1 MQDPIVDGDA
11 NDLVVTVLDHV
22 MTIRL
27 NREGKRN
34 SMTYAMYRA
43 LVELIAS
50 AERDDAVRCLILA
63 STGSIFTAGHD
74 VGGFTQGM
82 DLAYDEKP
90 SFLFMESLSNFPKPV
105 IAALNGD
112 AVGIGATMLLHCD
125 MVYAVP
131 DCRLVFPFAE
141 MGLIPEFA
149 SSYFLPQLM
158 GHKRAMA
165 LLLKERRCGIDEA
178 VRLGIVNET
187 VSPEDLVDHVAAV
200 AAGIAALSPDAV
212 AMTKKLLKA
221 DGRQAVQA
229 AIREEAESFHEL
241 LQSPFVRERLAAIRQ
256 RISGG

>member
-1 MQDPIVDGDA
+1 MQDQTVDTDSD
-11 NDLVVTVLDHV
+11 DLVVTRTDHV

-34 SMTYAMYRA
+34 SITYAMYRA
-43 LVELIAS
+43 LVALIVS
-50 AERDDAVRCLILA
+50 AKQDTAIRCLVLA

-74 VGGFTQGM
+74 VSGFTQGM
-82 DLAYDEKP
+82 DLAHDEKP
-90 SFLFMESLSNFPKPV
+90 SFLFMEALSHFPKPV

-112 AVGIGATMLLHCD
+112 AVGIGATMLFHCD
-125 MVYAVP
+125 LVYAVP

-158 GHKRAMA
+158 GHKRAMS
-165 LLLKERRCGIDEA
+165 LLLKDRRCAIEEA

-187 VSPEDLVDHVAAV
+187 VSPEALSAHVAET

-212 AMTKKLLKA
+212 AMTKKLLKT

-229 AIREEAESFHEL
+229 AIREEAEGFHDL
-241 LQSPFVRERLAAIRQ
+241 LQSPFVRERLAAIRR

>member
-1 MQDPIVDGDA
+1 MQDQTVDTDSD
-11 NDLVVTVLDHV
+11 DLVVTRTDHV

-34 SMTYAMYRA
+34 SITYAMYRA
-43 LVELIAS
+43 LVALIAS
-50 AERDDAVRCLILA
+50 AERDDTVRCLVFA

-74 VGGFTQGM
+74 VSGFTKGM

-90 SFLFMESLSNFPKPV
+90 SFLFMEALSNFPKPV
-105 IAALNGD
+105 IAAVNGD
-112 AVGIGATMLLHCD
+112 AVGIGATMLFHCD
-125 MVYAVP
+125 LVYAVP

-158 GHKRAMA
+158 GHKRAMS
-165 LLLKERRCGIDEA
+165 LLLKDRRCAIDEA

-187 VSPEDLVDHVAAV
+187 VPPEALSAHVAET

-212 AMTKKLLKA
+212 AMTKKLLKT

-229 AIREEAESFHEL
+229 AIREEAEGFHDL
-241 LQSPFVRERLAAIRQ
+241 LQSPFVRDRLAAIRQ

>member
-1 MQDPIVDGDA
+1 MQDQTVDTDSD
-11 NDLVVTVLDHV
+11 DLVVTRTDHV

-34 SMTYAMYRA
+34 SITYAMYRA
-43 LVELIAS
+43 LVALIAS
-50 AERDDAVRCLILA
+50 AEQDAAIRCLVFA

-74 VGGFTQGM
+74 VSGFTQGM

-90 SFLFMESLSNFPKPV
+90 SFLFMEALSNFPKPV

-112 AVGIGATMLLHCD
+112 AVGIGATMLFHCD
-125 MVYAVP
+125 LVYAVP

-149 SSYFLPQLM
+149 SSYFLPQLI

-165 LLLKERRCGIDEA
+165 LLLKERRCGVDEA

-187 VSPEDLVDHVAAV
+187 VPPEVLSAHVAET

-212 AMTKKLLKA
+212 AMTKTLLKT

-229 AIREEAESFHEL
+229 AIRQEAAGFHDL
-241 LQSPFVRERLAAIRQ
+241 LQSPFVRDRLAAIRQ

>member
-1 MQDPIVDGDA
+1 MQDQTVDTDSD
-11 NDLVVTVLDHV
+11 DLVVTRTDHV

-34 SMTYAMYRA
+34 SITYAMYRE
-43 LVELIAS
+43 LVALIAS
-50 AERDDAVRCLILA
+50 AERDEAVRCVVLA

-74 VGGFTQGM
+74 VSGFTQGM

-112 AVGIGATMLLHCD
+112 AVGIGATLLFHCD
-125 MVYAVP
+125 LVYAVP

-165 LLLKERRCGIDEA
+165 LLLKERRCGIEEA

-187 VSPEDLVDHVAAV
+187 VSREDLTAHVAET
-200 AAGIAALSPDAV
+200 AAGIAALSPEAV
-212 AMTKKLLKA
+212 AMTKKLLKT

-229 AIREEAESFHEL
+229 AIRQEAASFHDL
-241 LQSPFVRERLAAIRQ
+241 LQSPFVRDRLAAIRQ

>member
-1 MQDPIVDGDA
+1 MQDQTVDTDSD
-11 NDLVVTVLDHV
+11 DLVVTRTDHV

-34 SMTYAMYRA
+34 SITYAMYRE
-43 LVELIAS
+43 LVALIAS
-50 AERDDAVRCLILA
+50 AERDEAVRCVVLA

-74 VGGFTQGM
+74 VSGFTQGM

-112 AVGIGATMLLHCD
+112 AVGIGATLLFHCD
-125 MVYAVP
+125 LVYAVP

-165 LLLKERRCGIDEA
+165 LLLKERRCGIEEA

-187 VSPEDLVDHVAAV
+187 VSREDLTAHVAET
-200 AAGIAALSPDAV
+200 AAGIAALSPEAV
-212 AMTKKLLKA
+212 AMTKKLLKT

-229 AIREEAESFHEL
+229 AIRQEAESFHDL
-241 LQSPFVRERLAAIRQ
+241 LQSPFVRDRLAAIRQ

>member
-1 MQDPIVDGDA
+1 MQDQTVDTDSD
-11 NDLVVTVLDHV
+11 DLVVTRTDHV

-34 SMTYAMYRA
+34 SITYAMYRA
-43 LVELIAS
+43 LVALIVS
-50 AERDDAVRCLILA
+50 AEQDTAIRCLVLA

-74 VGGFTQGM
+74 VSGFTQGM

-90 SFLFMESLSNFPKPV
+90 SFLFMEALSNFPKPV

-112 AVGIGATMLLHCD
+112 AVGIGATMLFHCD
-125 MVYAVP
+125 LVYAVP

-149 SSYFLPQLM
+149 SSYFLPRIM
-158 GHKRAMA
+158 GHKRAMS
-165 LLLKERRCGIDEA
+165 LLLKDRRCAIDEA
-178 VRLGIVNET
+178 VRLGIVNAT
-187 VSPEDLVDHVAAV
+187 VSREALSAHVAET

-212 AMTKKLLKA
+212 AMTKKLLKT

-229 AIREEAESFHEL
+229 AIREEAEGFHDL
-241 LQSPFVRERLAAIRQ
+241 LQSPFVRDRLAAIRQ